1 MKKFLGFMIFAV
13 LVFSLGCMNNAT
25 NDATDQ
31 TTSQATNL
39 QDQSVKVG
47 DYGFVDFT
55 LIRVYNPE
63 PIKNAYRS
71 YKYGDLCYA
80 EKGDRYTIIS
90 IDNDLVL
97 VRLDWQFR
105 EVDRGQG
112 YCPPET
118 LIVMSE
124 WSFIFER
131 DEYLKKITE
140 KQRERDFVRRVTGK

>member
-63 PIKNAYRS
+63 PIKNVFSREF
-71 YKYGDLCYA
+71 KYGDVCRA
-80 EKGDRYTIIS
+80 EKEDRYTVIS
-90 IDNDLVL
+90 VDKGLVL
-97 VRLDWQFR
+97 VRLDLHSQ
-105 EVDRGQG
+105 EVNRGYDQ
-112 YCPPET
+112 CPRET
-118 LIVMSE
+118 LSIMRAWGFNFARE
-124 WSFIFER
+124 
-131 DEYLKKITE
+131 KMTE
-140 KQRERDFVRRVTGK
+140 EQRERDFVRKVTGK